1 MREGTC
7 AHILA
12 WMRTACLAS
21 RLPSDGK
28 KDMHKDG
35 GKNVDRGRSPSRDK
49 KGKKGRKSSIGSERG
64 FTTVY
69 RRRGRRRVHG
79 FGRRACAPVVSG
91 PVIVGPM
98 FLFRVGCPGGGQ
110 KRSVVLELPDKYV
123 EQSHLGMRRRPRPK
137 SAARDAVRV
146 DDQYRFQVVDI
157 GCVAARQRTIELAI
171 VIDEDCVELGTE
183 RSPTSVASWGDGRRP
198 PLYWVGSD
206 PGERGPVLMY
216 ERRHFFEDD

>member
-1 MREGTC
+1 MVARTLTEVGR
-7 AHILA
+7 HLA
-12 WMRTACLAS
+12 T
-21 RLPSDGK
+21 
-28 KDMHKDG
+28 
-35 GKNVDRGRSPSRDK
+35 
-49 KGKKGRKSSIGSERG
+49 
-64 FTTVY
+64 
-69 RRRGRRRVHG
+69 
-79 FGRRACAPVVSG
+79 RRARRDARAVLVLNEASPRYTDDAGGEEYTASAVELARPLSRGLLSLDLCFCFALVAHG
-91 PVIVGPM
+91 
-98 FLFRVGCPGGGQ
+98 GGGQ

-171 VIDEDCVELGTE
+171 VIDEDCMELGTE